1 MRAPRTLL
9 YRDVDGIHRSVA
21 LLALRAVAGAGFIM
35 HGWPKIQKPFTWMG
49 EGPDAPF
56 PGFLQ
61 FCAAATE
68 FGGGIALIVGLL
80 TPIAALGLM
89 ITMGVAVNHHISK
102 GDPFV
107 VVGQGDS
114 YELAAVYFVVM
125 LTLLLIGPGRFSA
138 DGVLFSPRS
147 GKR

>member
-49 EGPDAPF
+49 PDAPF

-61 FCAAATE
+61 FCAAASE
-68 FGGGIALIVGLL
+68 FVGGIALIVGLL

-89 ITMGVAVNHHISK
+89 ITMGVAVNSHISK

-107 VVGQGDS
+107 GQGGS

-147 GKR
+147 RKGG